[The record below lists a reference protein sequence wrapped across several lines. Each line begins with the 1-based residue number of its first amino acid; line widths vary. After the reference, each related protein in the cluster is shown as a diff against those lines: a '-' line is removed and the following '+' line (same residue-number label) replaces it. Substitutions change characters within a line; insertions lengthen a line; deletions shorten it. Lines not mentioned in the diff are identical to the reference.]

1 MNKNKC
7 IIYLSLKMKIKEEL
21 NINCHYLQFPEKK
34 SVENDQRKYL
44 NLEETKENS
53 QHEFAKNECKKLF
66 SRGKAVGV
74 ILVTI

>member
-1 MNKNKC
+1 
-7 IIYLSLKMKIKEEL
+7 MKIKEEL
-21 NINCHYLQFPEKK
+21 KINCHYLQFPGKK
-34 SVENDQRKYL
+34 PVENDQGKYL

-53 QHEFAKNECKKLF
+53 QHEFAKNERKKLF